1 MPSQQRRVGEVPQD
15 LKRLYFRVTLG
26 DYERLSA
33 LAASDG
39 VAIAVKGR
47 ELMLTAMDPQ
57 IFGDRV
63 HDVERLLRRVVRD
76 EMVTHSERLHKRL
89 YRVGGI
95 DAAMVYFVR
104 DILVRYTELTP
115 QDVAQLW
122 REAEGHGF
130 KYMGARQTTTGD
142 TDLAGE

>member
-1 MPSQQRRVGEVPQD
+1 MPS
-15 LKRLYFRVTLG
+15 
-26 DYERLSA
+26 DYDRLSA
-33 LAASDG
+33 LAANEG
-39 VAIAVKGR
+39 VAVAVKGR
-47 ELMLTAMDPQ
+47 ELMLAAMDPQ

-76 EMVTHSERLHKRL
+76 EMATHSERLHKRL

-104 DILVRYTELTP
+104 DILVRFLEFTP

-130 KYMGARQTTTGD
+130 KYMGARQTTTD
-142 TDLAGE
+142 DNALAGD